1 MKVQLVVSDSCAPC
15 DQAEAVW
22 RMVAAECE
30 MDFAVVHL
38 DSPEGQWIVN
48 RWRLRTVPALV
59 IDDKLVAIGVQS
71 PVEARALVARA
82 PPRKYP

>member
-1 MKVQLVVSDSCAPC
+1 MKVQLVVSDACAPC

-22 RMVAAECE
+22 RVVAAERE
-30 MDFAVVHL
+30 LDFTVVNL
-38 DSPEGQWIVN
+38 TDPEGQSIVK

-59 IDDKLVAIGVQS
+59 IDDRLVAIGVQS

-82 PPRKYP
+82 PQRKYL

>member
-22 RMVAAECE
+22 RVVAAERE
-30 MDFAVVHL
+30 LDFTVVNL
-38 DSPEGQWIVN
+38 TDPEGQWIVK

-59 IDDKLVAIGVQS
+59 IDDRLVAIGVQS

-82 PPRKYP
+82 PQRKYP

>member
-22 RMVAAECE
+22 RVVVAERE

-82 PPRKYP
+82 PQKK